1 MLKSRTITQCLI
13 YYVLAA
19 GSTCTEQAGW
29 PLEHTHCA
37 FRLNYTSLL
46 FHCNQIL
53 TGANAAMLYV
63 FIFLCVFSWSLPHY
77 VNLPKGICIEYFF
90 SICQYTA
97 VPVSTDSFP
106 FNYVSYKDYPEL
118 CSVPYNL
125 LGRKILKQFIQ
136 KCYGFF
142 TLPTL
147 KLANTLLLLMAITK
161 THSLSGHFSQL
172 LHNLPIQCHML
183 FSKLNNAYC
192 SNKPT
197 MHALPMSCSP
207 DGVSYIEVVFIFHS
221 ILPDRKW
228 ATLPFT
234 MRNW

>member
-1 MLKSRTITQCLI
+1 M
-13 YYVLAA
+13 
-19 GSTCTEQAGW
+19 
-29 PLEHTHCA
+29 
-37 FRLNYTSLL
+37 NLL
-46 FHCNQIL
+46 
-53 TGANAAMLYV
+53 
-63 FIFLCVFSWSLPHY
+63 
-77 VNLPKGICIEYFF
+77 KGICIEYFF

-161 THSLSGHFSQL
+161 THSLSSHFSQL
-172 LHNLPIQCHML
+172 LHNLPKQCHML
-183 FSKLNNAYC
+183 FSKLMHIVLTNQQCMHCQCHAAPPMVFHILKLFLFFIASCLIVSGPHFPLQREIGRIMTVVKTYSGDLSRKNN
-192 SNKPT
+192 S
-197 MHALPMSCSP
+197 
-207 DGVSYIEVVFIFHS
+207 GVF
-221 ILPDRKW
+221 
-228 ATLPFT
+228 
-234 MRNW
+234 